1 MKVEVFE
8 MERFQSI
15 WENRVAHNLTES
27 GVHPLSLGELLTM
40 AGETRIES
48 FLDHRFVYVQTNG
61 TPALREAIAGLYPGA
76 LADNV
81 VVGNGTAEANYI
93 AAWKLVEPGDDV
105 VMMLPNY
112 MQMWGVMRAQGANVI
127 PWRLR
132 EDRGFEAD
140 LDELASLVT
149 PKTKLIV
156 VCNPNNPAGS
166 ILSEHAMRAIVAQAE
181 RVGAYVIADEVYK
194 GAELDGRET
203 RSFWGLSDRIVATG
217 GMSKAYG
224 LPGLRIGW
232 AVGPAPL
239 VAELWERK
247 DYLSIAPS
255 SLSDSLARL
264 AVRPDVRP
272 RILERTRGI
281 VNAALPVLTSWL
293 ASHGAGF
300 RFVPPRAGAFAFPRY
315 SWPINSTRLMER
327 LRDEESLLVVPGDQ
341 FGMDGF
347 LRLGLGSASDEL
359 RADLARIDKVLASL
373 GAAPGFA
380 EGRS

>member
-27 GVHPLSLGELLTM
+27 GVHPLSLGELLAL
-40 AGETRIES
+40 AGDVKLES
-48 FLDHRFVYVQTNG
+48 LLDHRFVYVQTNG

-76 LADNV
+76 GVDNI

-166 ILSEHAMRAIVAQAE
+166 ILGEDAMRAIVAQAE
-181 RVGAYVIADEVYK
+181 KVGAYVIADEVYK

-239 VAELWERK
+239 IAELWERK

-255 SLSDSLARL
+255 SLSDSLGQL
-264 AVRPDVRP
+264 SLRPDVRP

-281 VNAALPVLTSWL
+281 VNAALPVLTAWL
-293 ASHGAGF
+293 AGHGAGF
-300 RFVPPRAGAFAFPRY
+300 RFVPPHAGAFAFPRY
-315 SWPINSTRLMER
+315 SWAINSTRLMER
-327 LRDEESLLVVPGDQ
+327 LRDEQSLLVVPGDQ

-347 LRLGLGSASDEL
+347 LRIGLGSAPDEL
-359 RADLARIDKVLASL
+359 RADLARIDTVLGSL
-373 GAAPGFA
+373 GAAPGFGA
-380 EGRS
+380 AR

>member
-27 GVHPLSLGELLTM
+27 GVHALTLGELLAM
-40 AGETRIES
+40 AGDVRLES
-48 FLDHRFVYVQTNG
+48 LLDHRFVYVQTNG

-76 LADNV
+76 SADNV

-166 ILSEHAMRAIVAQAE
+166 ILSEEAMRAIAAQAE
-181 RVGAYVIADEVYK
+181 KVGAFVSADEVYK

-239 VAELWERK
+239 IADLWERK

-264 AVRPDVRP
+264 ALRPDVRP
-272 RILERTRGI
+272 QILARTRGI

-315 SWPINSTRLMER
+315 SWKINSTQLMER

-347 LRLGLGSASDEL
+347 LRIGLGSAPDEL
-359 RADLARIDKVLASL
+359 RADLGRIDKILSSL

-380 EGRS
+380 EAR

>member
-27 GVHPLSLGELLTM
+27 GVHPLSLGELLAM
-40 AGETRIES
+40 AGDVKLES
-48 FLDHRFVYVQTNG
+48 LLDHRFVYVQTNG

-76 LADNV
+76 DADNV

-166 ILSEHAMRAIVAQAE
+166 ILGEDAMRAIVAQAE
-181 RVGAYVIADEVYK
+181 KVGAYVIADEVYK

-239 VAELWERK
+239 IAELWERK

-255 SLSDSLARL
+255 SLSDSLGQL
-264 AVRPDVRP
+264 SLRPDVRP

-281 VNAALPVLTSWL
+281 VNAALPVLTAWL
-293 ASHGAGF
+293 AGHGAGF
-300 RFVPPRAGAFAFPRY
+300 RFVPPHAGAFAFPRY
-315 SWPINSTRLMER
+315 SWAINSTRLMER
-327 LRDEESLLVVPGDQ
+327 LRDEQSLLVVPGDQ

-347 LRLGLGSASDEL
+347 LRIGLGSAPDEL
-359 RADLARIDKVLASL
+359 RADLARIDTVLGSL
-373 GAAPGFA
+373 GAAPGFGA
-380 EGRS
+380 AR

>member
-27 GVHPLSLGELLTM
+27 GVHPLSLGELLAM
-40 AGETRIES
+40 AGDVKLES
-48 FLDHRFVYVQTNG
+48 LLDHRFVYVQTNG

-76 LADNV
+76 DADNV

-166 ILSEHAMRAIVAQAE
+166 ILSEDAMRAIVAQAE
-181 RVGAYVIADEVYK
+181 KVGAYVIADEVYK

-203 RSFWGLSDRIVATG
+203 RSFWGLSDRVVATG

-239 VAELWERK
+239 IAELWERK

-347 LRLGLGSASDEL
+347 LRIGLGSASEEL
-359 RADLARIDKVLASL
+359 RADLARIDTVLASL
-373 GAAPGFA
+373 GAAPGFKEA
-380 EGRS
+380 R

>member
-27 GVHPLSLGELLTM
+27 GVHPLSLGELLAL
-40 AGETRIES
+40 AGGVKVES
-48 FLDHRFVYVQTNG
+48 LLDHRFVYVQTNG
-61 TPALREAIAGLYPGA
+61 PPALREAIAALYPGA
-76 LADNV
+76 VADNI

-93 AAWKLVEPGDDV
+93 SAWKLVEPGDDV

-132 EDRGFEAD
+132 EERGFEAD

-149 PKTKLIV
+149 SKTKLIV

-166 ILSEHAMRAIVAQAE
+166 ILSESAMRAIVAQAE
-181 RVGAYVIADEVYK
+181 KVGAFVVADEVYK

-203 RSFWGLSDRIVATG
+203 PSFWGRSERVLVTG
-217 GMSKAYG
+217 GLSKAYG

-239 VAELWERK
+239 IADLWERK

-255 SLSDSLARL
+255 SLSDVLARL
-264 AVRPDVRP
+264 SLRPDVRP

-281 VNAALPVLTSWL
+281 VNAALPVLTTWL
-293 ASHGAGF
+293 ASQGAGF
-300 RFVPPRAGAFAFPRY
+300 RFVPPRAGAFACPRY
-315 SWPINSTRLMER
+315 SWPIGSTRLMER

-347 LRLGLGSASDEL
+347 LRIGLGSPPEEL
-359 RADLARIDKVLASL
+359 RADLARIDKVLSTL
-373 GAAPGFA
+373 GPAPGFG
-380 EGRS
+380 EGR

>member
-27 GVHPLSLGELLTM
+27 GVHPLSLGELLAM
-40 AGETRIES
+40 AGDVKLES
-48 FLDHRFVYVQTNG
+48 LLDHRFAYVQTNG

-76 LADNV
+76 TADNV

-166 ILSEHAMRAIVAQAE
+166 ILSADAMRAIVAQAE
-181 RVGAYVIADEVYK
+181 KVGAYVIADEVYK

-203 RSFWGLSDRIVATG
+203 RSFWGLSDRVVATG

-239 VAELWERK
+239 IAELWERK

-347 LRLGLGSASDEL
+347 LRIGLGSASEEL
-359 RADLARIDKVLASL
+359 RADLARIDTVLASL
-373 GAAPGFA
+373 GAAPGFKEA
-380 EGRS
+380 R

>member
-27 GVHPLSLGELLTM
+27 GVHPLSLGELLAL
-40 AGETRIES
+40 AGGVKVES
-48 FLDHRFVYVQTNG
+48 LLDHRFVYVQTNG
-61 TPALREAIAGLYPGA
+61 PPALREAIAALYPGA
-76 LADNV
+76 VADNI

-93 AAWKLVEPGDDV
+93 SAWKLVEPGDDV

-132 EDRGFEAD
+132 EERGFEAD

-149 PKTKLIV
+149 SKTKLIV

-166 ILSEHAMRAIVAQAE
+166 ILSESAMRAIVAQAE
-181 RVGAYVIADEVYK
+181 KVGAFVVADEVYK

-203 RSFWGLSDRIVATG
+203 PSFWGRSERVLVTG
-217 GMSKAYG
+217 GLSKAYG

-239 VAELWERK
+239 IADLWERK

-255 SLSDSLARL
+255 SLSDVLARL
-264 AVRPDVRP
+264 SLRPDVRP
-272 RILERTRGI
+272 RILERTRGL
-281 VNAALPVLTSWL
+281 VNAALPVLTTWL
-293 ASHGAGF
+293 ASQGAGF

-315 SWPINSTRLMER
+315 SWPIGSTRLMER

-347 LRLGLGSASDEL
+347 LRIGLGSPPEEL
-359 RADLARIDKVLASL
+359 RADLARIDKVLSTL
-373 GAAPGFA
+373 GPAPGFG
-380 EGRS
+380 EGR

>member
-27 GVHPLSLGELLTM
+27 GVHPLSLGELLAL
-40 AGETRIES
+40 AGGVKVES
-48 FLDHRFVYVQTNG
+48 LLDHRFVYVQTNG
-61 TPALREAIAGLYPGA
+61 PPALREAIAALYPGA
-76 LADNV
+76 VADNI

-93 AAWKLVEPGDDV
+93 SAWKLVEPGDDV

-132 EDRGFEAD
+132 EERGFEAD

-149 PKTKLIV
+149 SKTKLIV

-166 ILSEHAMRAIVAQAE
+166 ILSESAMRAIVAQAE
-181 RVGAYVIADEVYK
+181 KVGAFVVADEVYK

-203 RSFWGLSDRIVATG
+203 PSFWGRSERVLVTG
-217 GMSKAYG
+217 GLSKAYG

-239 VAELWERK
+239 IADLWERK

-255 SLSDSLARL
+255 SLSDVLARL
-264 AVRPDVRP
+264 SLRPDVRP

-281 VNAALPVLTSWL
+281 VNAALPVLTTWL
-293 ASHGAGF
+293 ASQGAGF

-315 SWPINSTRLMER
+315 SWPIGSTRLMER

-347 LRLGLGSASDEL
+347 LRIGLGSPPEEL
-359 RADLARIDKVLASL
+359 RADLARIDKVLSTL
-373 GAAPGFA
+373 GPAPGFG
-380 EGRS
+380 EGR

>member
-27 GVHPLSLGELLTM
+27 GVHPLSLGELLAM
-40 AGETRIES
+40 AGDVKLES
-48 FLDHRFVYVQTNG
+48 LLDHRFAYVQTNG

-76 LADNV
+76 TADNV

-166 ILSEHAMRAIVAQAE
+166 ILSEDAMRAIVAQAE
-181 RVGAYVIADEVYK
+181 KVGAYVIADEVYK

-203 RSFWGLSDRIVATG
+203 RSFWGLSDRVVATG

-239 VAELWERK
+239 IADLWERK

-293 ASHGAGF
+293 GSHGAGF

-327 LRDEESLLVVPGDQ
+327 LRDEESLLLVPGDQ

-347 LRLGLGSASDEL
+347 LRIGLGSASEEL

-373 GAAPGFA
+373 GPAPGFKEA
-380 EGRS
+380 R